1 MNIMESADNIHTY
14 TQRQAEKETQTDRQP
29 DRQTDNVSETET
41 DRQTDRRTAEIP
53 RHKSSLTRMPT
64 IEPEL
69 CERHLSHNSDAR
81 TYHLHLI
88 FA

>member
-41 DRQTDRRTAEIP
+41 DRQTDGQQR
-53 RHKSSLTRMPT
+53 
-64 IEPEL
+64 
-69 CERHLSHNSDAR
+69 SHATKAHSQECLQQNQSYANA
-81 TYHLHLI
+81 T
-88 FA
+88 